1 MTNFLHDP
9 QAADI
14 AAEENSPLDPGWHQP
29 PPEVESASSHT
40 APPGAKPGQTR
51 ALVTVGAEATTFDD
65 GAADGFA
72 ELDEAVVDGIV
83 GRPVRPP
90 LIFPVAIENCLDDVA
105 RVHSLPRIL
114 ATSALLVIAGAA
126 IGTRVRARAGAVW
139 SEPPTLWACVVTP
152 AGWRRM
158 AVAASLSKP
167 LLTIEEGELA
177 RWQEALGK
185 LAQEKLIHD
194 AALKNHAA
202 LAKRAEAEGRP
213 EPPSPMW
220 SSGQSAPVMPRL
232 TVHETAPPA
241 IVEAAAAGRGL
252 FYMAE
257 EGGRLLRAARPGEPL
272 GELVLAGHDG
282 NTFNVPS
289 AMHTDI
295 RRIEGFGLSLLIGTV
310 PAALADLKVERN
322 DQLFARMMWIVPTRK
337 PAFAIARHAAD
348 LTVIE
353 SSLSVLRNWGDTELE
368 LALNMQA
375 VEVLEKAV
383 RRWEKEAARLGG
395 GPASA
400 WMERAGTQAMR
411 VALVIEMLRAA
422 TTVEPRRPR
431 MISGGTLAAAV
442 RFIDLVLV
450 PGMMEA
456 LAASGATAP
465 AGLAERIMR
474 YVVENKLATVN
485 RRDLSRGHRGL
496 FPDGPAL
503 RDAFDSLV
511 MAGVLR
517 PVGHLGA
524 KGRPSVS
531 YEVNP
536 RLRAGVEKRR
546 SPAS

>member
-9 QAADI
+9 QAAVI
-14 AAEENSPLDPGWHQP
+14 AAKDGNPHDPGWHQQ
-29 PPEVESASSHT
+29 PPEVASASSQT
-40 APPGAKPGQTR
+40 APPGAKPRQAR
-51 ALVTVGAEATTFDD
+51 ALVTVSSEATTFDD

-72 ELDEAVVDGIV
+72 ELDEAVVDGII

-90 LIFPVAIENCLDDVA
+90 LIFPVTIENCLDDVA
-105 RVHSLPRIL
+105 RVHSLPRVM
-114 ATSALLVIAGAA
+114 ATSAFLVIAGAA

-139 SEPPTLWACVVTP
+139 SEPPNLWACLVTP
-152 AGWRRM
+152 DGWRRM
-158 AVAASLSKP
+158 SVATSLLKP

-185 LAQEKLIHD
+185 LAREKLIHD
-194 AALKNHAA
+194 GALRTHAA

-213 EPPSPMW
+213 EPPPPMW
-220 SSGQSAPVMPRL
+220 SGGQRAPVMPRI

-241 IVEAAAAGRGL
+241 IVEAAVAGRGL
-252 FYMAE
+252 FYTAE
-257 EGGRLLRAARPGEPL
+257 EGGKLLRAARPGEPF

-282 NTFNVPS
+282 NAFNVPS
-289 AMHTDI
+289 AMHADI
-295 RRIEGFGLSLLIGTV
+295 RRIEAFGLSLLIGTV

-322 DQLFARMMWIVPTRK
+322 DQLFARMMWIVPARK
-337 PAFAIARHAAD
+337 PAFAIARKAAD

-353 SSLSVLRNWGDTELE
+353 NVLPVLRSWGETEQE
-368 LALNMQA
+368 LVLDMQA
-375 VEVLEKAV
+375 VEVLEQAV
-383 RRWEKEAARLGG
+383 RRWEQEAARLGG

-422 TTVEPRRPR
+422 TAIEPRQPR
-431 MISGGTLAAAV
+431 VISSGTLAAAI
-442 RFIDLVLV
+442 RFVDLVLV

-456 LAASGATAP
+456 LAASGATVP
-465 AGLAERIMR
+465 AGLAERVMR
-474 YVVENKLATVN
+474 YVVGNKLATVN
-485 RRDLSRGHRGL
+485 RRELSRGHRGL

-503 RDAFDSLV
+503 RQAFDSLV

-531 YEVNP
+531 YEVNA
-536 RLRAGVEKRR
+536 RLRAAVEKRR
-546 SPAS
+546 FPAG

>member
-9 QAADI
+9 QAAVI
-14 AAEENSPLDPGWHQP
+14 AAEEGNPLDPGRHQQ
-29 PPEVESASSHT
+29 PPEVESASSQT
-40 APPGAKPGQTR
+40 APLEAKLRQAR
-51 ALVTVGAEATTFDD
+51 ALVTVGSEATAFDD

-72 ELDEAVVDGIV
+72 ELDEAVVEGIV

-105 RVHSLPRIL
+105 RVYSLPRIM
-114 ATSALLVIAGAA
+114 ATSAFLVIAGAA
-126 IGTRVRARAGAVW
+126 IGTRVRARAGTVW
-139 SEPPTLWACVVTP
+139 SEPPNLWACLVTP

-158 AVAASLSKP
+158 SVATSLSKP

-194 AALKNHAA
+194 GALRTHAA
-202 LAKRAEAEGRP
+202 LAKRAAAEGRP
-213 EPPSPMW
+213 EPPLPMC
-220 SSGQSAPVMPRL
+220 SGGQSAPVMPRI

-241 IVEAAAAGRGL
+241 IVEAGVAGRGL

-257 EGGRLLRAARPGEPL
+257 EGGKLLRAARPGEPL

-282 NTFNVPS
+282 NAFNVPS
-289 AMHTDI
+289 AMHADI
-295 RRIEGFGLSLLIGTV
+295 RRIEAFGLSLLIGTV
-310 PAALADLKVERN
+310 PGALADLRVERN
-322 DQLFARMMWIVPTRK
+322 DQLFARMMWIVPARK
-337 PAFAIARHAAD
+337 PAFAIARDAAD

-353 SSLSVLRNWGDTELE
+353 NILPVLRSWGETEHE
-368 LALNMQA
+368 LVLDMQA
-375 VEVLEKAV
+375 VEVLEQAV
-383 RRWEKEAARLGG
+383 RRWEEEAARLGG

-422 TTVEPRRPR
+422 TAVVPRQPR
-431 MISGGTLAAAV
+431 VISSGALAAAI
-442 RFIDLVLV
+442 RFVDLVLV

-456 LAASGATAP
+456 LTASGATVP
-465 AGLAERIMR
+465 AGLAERVMR
-474 YVVENKLATVN
+474 YVVENKLAAVN

-496 FPDGPAL
+496 FPDGSAL
-503 RDAFDSLV
+503 RQAFDSLV

-536 RLRAGVEKRR
+536 RLRAAVEKRR
-546 SPAS
+546 SPAG

>member
-14 AAEENSPLDPGWHQP
+14 AAEENSPLDPGWHQQ
-29 PPEVESASSHT
+29 PPEVERASSHT
-40 APPGAKPGQTR
+40 PPPGAKPRQAR
-51 ALVTVGAEATTFDD
+51 ALVTVSSEATTFGD
-65 GAADGFA
+65 GVADGFA
-72 ELDEAVVDGIV
+72 ELDEAVVDCVI

-90 LIFPVAIENCLDDVA
+90 LIFPVTIENCLDDVA
-105 RVHSLPRIL
+105 RVHSLPRIM
-114 ATSALLVIAGAA
+114 ATSAFLVIAGAA

-139 SEPPTLWACVVTP
+139 SEPPNLWACVVTP

-177 RWQEALGK
+177 RWREALGK
-185 LAQEKLIHD
+185 LAEEKLVHD

-213 EPPSPMW
+213 EPPSPVW
-220 SSGQSAPVMPRL
+220 SGGQSAPVMPRIAM
-232 TVHETAPPA
+232 HDTAPPA
-241 IVEAAAAGRGL
+241 IIEAAAAGRGL

-257 EGGRLLRAARPGEPL
+257 EGGKLLRTARSGEPL

-282 NTFNVPS
+282 NAFNVPS
-289 AMHTDI
+289 AMHADI
-295 RRIEGFGLSLLIGTV
+295 RRIEAFGLSLLIGTV
-310 PAALADLKVERN
+310 PAALVDLKVERN
-322 DQLFARMMWIVPTRK
+322 DQLFARMMWIVPAHK

-353 SSLSVLRNWGDTELE
+353 NILSVLRSWGETKQELI
-368 LALNMQA
+368 LTMQA
-375 VEVLEKAV
+375 VEVLEQAV
-383 RRWEKEAARLGG
+383 RRWEQEAARLGG
-395 GPASA
+395 GPGSV

-422 TTVEPRRPR
+422 TAVEPRPPR
-431 MISGGTLAAAV
+431 VISGGTLAAAV
-442 RFIDLVLV
+442 RFVDLVLV

-456 LAASGATAP
+456 LTASGATVP

-503 RDAFDSLV
+503 RKAFDSLI

-536 RLRAGVEKRR
+536 RLRAAVEKRR
-546 SPAS
+546 SPAG